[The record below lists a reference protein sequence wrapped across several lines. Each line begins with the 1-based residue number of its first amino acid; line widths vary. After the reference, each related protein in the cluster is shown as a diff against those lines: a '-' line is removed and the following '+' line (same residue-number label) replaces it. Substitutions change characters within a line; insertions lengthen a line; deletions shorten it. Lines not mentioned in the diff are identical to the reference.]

1 MPGPRIIFRSPITCL
16 LRTNSSVFPQRLYIA
31 LWFFLLSALAA
42 IAAYYW
48 MFTGFSVWDDEGTVL
63 FTVRQFLGGMKL
75 YDQISGYG
83 PVYYFYNWILR
94 TASGTPATH
103 DTVRMSSL
111 IPWLLTALV
120 CAWIVLRLTRSL
132 LLASFTHILTFLGLW
147 FFRNEP
153 GHPQELC
160 ILLMMA
166 LVASGITSA
175 LPRSRLP
182 SMFCLGALPAA
193 LLLIKVNI
201 GVFMI
206 LAVALAVLSHLHGTR
221 LPTYLF
227 GAVAGASVILPFAIM
242 KAHLDERYA
251 ERYCLVVVG
260 STIAMLL
267 ALTHMPRI
275 RFLSLRDFW
284 IVLASFIG
292 VVVAVL
298 LVLIVGEHVSPYSI
312 LNSLVL
318 VNLRVSIN
326 QGLWY
331 VPLILRRRCIP
342 WIFAGLGGAIFVS
355 KAAQNDDIERSLF
368 YLKLIL
374 GPLSAA
380 GVVFFGQSLLAAVAP
395 FSWLVLYA
403 PTEEVQTS
411 QSFAR
416 TLLCSV
422 TVIQTLYAYPIAGS
436 QSGFIQVPLIIVAIV
451 CLGDFFVWYGSRR
464 PAASSPI
471 LRVGLAMAL
480 LCVPA
485 LYLLIAGIHRKTYN
499 SLMPLDLPGARRI
512 HLGAAQA
519 RDYHWLVQNLKANCD
534 IFFGMPELPSLHIWV
549 DSPPP
554 AGLAVDDWMLVLT
567 DKEQAAIS
575 SELSMHPRPCV
586 FYNPQLVAFWNRSNR
601 DMDALPLAGYIH
613 TNFKV
618 VGSLDDFSF
627 LVRNDR
633 DIGPPSN

>member
-1 MPGPRIIFRSPITCL
+1 MTCL
-16 LRTNSSVFPQRLYIA
+16 LRTNSSVFPQRLCIA
-31 LWFFLLSALAA
+31 LWFLVLSALAGV
-42 IAAYYW
+42 AAYYW
-48 MFTGFSVWDDEGTVL
+48 MFTGFSFWDDEGTL
-63 FTVRQFLGGMKL
+63 LLTVRQFLGGMKL
-75 YDQISGYG
+75 YDQIKGYG

-132 LLASFTHILTFLGLW
+132 LLASFTHVLTFLGLS

-166 LVASGITSA
+166 LVASGIRSA

-260 STIAMLL
+260 STVAMLL
-267 ALTHMPRI
+267 FLTRMPRI
-275 RFLSLRDFW
+275 RLLSLRDFW

-298 LVLIVGEHVSPYSI
+298 LVLVAGERVSPYSI

-318 VNLRVSIN
+318 TNLRVSVN
-326 QGLWY
+326 QGVWY
-331 VPLILRRRCIP
+331 VPLRLSRAWIP
-342 WIFAGLGGAIFVS
+342 WIFAGLAGAILVREVD
-355 KAAQNDDIERSLF
+355 QNDRIVRFLF
-368 YLKLIL
+368 YLKFML

-380 GVVFFGQSLLAAVAP
+380 ALVFFFGQPLLAPIAP
-395 FSWLVLYA
+395 FCWLVLYA
-403 PTEEVQTS
+403 PTKEIQAS
-411 QSFAR
+411 QSFPR

-422 TVIQTLYAYPIAGS
+422 TVIQTSMLT
-436 QSGFIQVPLIIVAIV
+436 PLPEA
-451 CLGDFFVWYGSRR
+451 R
-464 PAASSPI
+464 AASS
-471 LRVGLAMAL
+471 RF
-480 LCVPA
+480 
-485 LYLLIAGIHRKTYN
+485 R
-499 SLMPLDLPGARRI
+499 
-512 HLGAAQA
+512 
-519 RDYHWLVQNLKANCD
+519 
-534 IFFGMPELPSLHIWV
+534 
-549 DSPPP
+549 
-554 AGLAVDDWMLVLT
+554 
-567 DKEQAAIS
+567 
-575 SELSMHPRPCV
+575 
-586 FYNPQLVAFWNRSNR
+586 
-601 DMDALPLAGYIH
+601 
-613 TNFKV
+613 
-618 VGSLDDFSF
+618 
-627 LVRNDR
+627 
-633 DIGPPSN
+633 

>member
-1 MPGPRIIFRSPITCL
+1 MTCL
-16 LRTNSSVFPQRLYIA
+16 LRTNSSAFLQRLCIA
-31 LWFFLLSALAA
+31 LWFLVLSALAG
-42 IAAYYW
+42 IAAFYW
-48 MFTGFSVWDDEGTVL
+48 MFTGFSVWDDEGTL
-63 FTVRQFLGGMKL
+63 LLTVRQFLGGMKL
-75 YDQISGYG
+75 YDQIKGYG

-94 TASGTPATH
+94 AASGTPTTH
-103 DTVRMSSL
+103 DIVRMSSL

-132 LLASFTHILTFLGLW
+132 LLASFTHLLTFLGLW

-201 GVFMI
+201 GVFMM
-206 LAVALAVLSHLHGTR
+206 LAVALAVLWHLQGTS

-227 GAVAGASVILPFAIM
+227 GVVAGASVILPFAIM
-242 KAHLDERYA
+242 KTQLDERFA
-251 ERYCLVVVG
+251 GRYCLVVVV

-267 ALTHMPRI
+267 ALTRMPRI

-284 IVLASFIG
+284 IVLASFTG

-298 LVLIVGEHVSPYSI
+298 LVLIVGERVSPYSI

-331 VPLILRRRCIP
+331 APLILRRLWIP

-380 GVVFFGQSLLAAVAP
+380 GVVFLGQSLKWGALIAAVAP

-411 QSFAR
+411 QSFPR

-436 QSGFIQVPLIIVAIV
+436 QSGFIQIPLIVVAMV
-451 CLGDFFVWYGSRR
+451 CLGDFFVWYISRR
-464 PAASSPI
+464 PVASSPI
-471 LRVGLAMAL
+471 LRVTLATML

-499 SLMPLDLPGARRI
+499 SLISLALPGAGRI
-512 HLGAAQA
+512 HVPAAQA
-519 RDYHWLVQNLKANCD
+519 RDYHWLVQNIEANCD
-534 IFFGMPELPSLHIWV
+534 IFFGMPELPSLHIWTGIA
-549 DSPPP
+549 PP
-554 AGLAVDDWMLVLT
+554 AGLGADSWMVVYT
-567 DKEQAAIS
+567 DEEQATIS
-575 SELSMHPRPCV
+575 SELSVHPRACV
-586 FYNPQLVAFWNRSNR
+586 FYSPQLVDFWNRPHHN
-601 DMDALPLAGYIH
+601 MDLLPLARYIRR
-613 TNFKV
+613 NFKV

-627 LVRNDR
+627 LARNDR
-633 DIGPPSN
+633 DIEIP